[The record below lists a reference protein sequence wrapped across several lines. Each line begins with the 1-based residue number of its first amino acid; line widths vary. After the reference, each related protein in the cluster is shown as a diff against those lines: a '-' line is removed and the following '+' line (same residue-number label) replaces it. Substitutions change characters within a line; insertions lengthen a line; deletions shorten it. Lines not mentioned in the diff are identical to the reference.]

1 MSADAT
7 QMRLAGLEGR
17 VALVTGAGRGIGL
30 RIAETL
36 AALGARTAGGDL
48 AAPEIPGVLGV
59 ELDVTNEGSVDR
71 AFASIESELGPP
83 ELLVLNAGIFVI
95 EPTEETSLESWRRTM
110 SVNLDGAF
118 LCARRALPAMRE
130 RGFGRLVA
138 MGSAT
143 GISADPEQCAAYAAS
158 KAGIM
163 ALMKSIA
170 REYGRHGITAN
181 ALAPTIIRTPMLDP
195 SNVPGLVDRIIV
207 GRVGETDDVAACV
220 AFLCSDHASYI
231 TGEVLDVTGG
241 YHID

>member
-1 MSADAT
+1 
-7 QMRLAGLEGR
+7 MRLAGLEGR
-17 VALVTGAGRGIGL
+17 VALVTGAARGIGQ

-36 AALGARTAGGDL
+36 QALGARTAGGDL
-48 AAPEIPGVLGV
+48 TPPDLPGVLGV
-59 ELDVTNEGSVDR
+59 ELDVTSESSVDQAFSAIER
-71 AFASIESELGPP
+71 ALGAP
-83 ELLVLNAGIFVI
+83 ELLVLNAGVFVM
-95 EPTEETSLESWRRTM
+95 EPTEETSLQSWRRTM

-118 LCARRALPAMRE
+118 LCARRALPAMRQH
-130 RGFGRLVA
+130 GFGRIVA
-138 MGSAT
+138 IGSAT
-143 GISADPEQCAAYAAS
+143 GISGDPEQCAAYTAS

-195 SNVPGLVDRIIV
+195 SNVPGLVDRILV

>member
-1 MSADAT
+1 MSVDAT
-7 QMRLAGLEGR
+7 EMRLTGLRER
-17 VALVTGAGRGIGL
+17 VALVTGAARGIGL
-30 RIAETL
+30 RIVETL
-36 AALGARTAGGDL
+36 AALGARAVAGDL
-48 AAPEIPGVLGV
+48 STPRIPGVLGV
-59 ELDVTNEGSVDR
+59 ELDVTSERSVDT
-71 AFASIESELGPP
+71 AFSIVEEKLGAPDIV
-83 ELLVLNAGIFVI
+83 VLNAGVFGL
-95 EPTEETSLESWRRTM
+95 EPTEETSLRSWRNTM

-118 LCARRALPAMRE
+118 LCARRALPAMRA

-138 MGSAT
+138 IGSAT
-143 GISADPEQCAAYAAS
+143 GINGDPEQSAAYAAS
-158 KAGIM
+158 KAGVM

-195 SNVPGLVDRIIV
+195 GNVPGLVDRIPV

-241 YHID
+241 YLID